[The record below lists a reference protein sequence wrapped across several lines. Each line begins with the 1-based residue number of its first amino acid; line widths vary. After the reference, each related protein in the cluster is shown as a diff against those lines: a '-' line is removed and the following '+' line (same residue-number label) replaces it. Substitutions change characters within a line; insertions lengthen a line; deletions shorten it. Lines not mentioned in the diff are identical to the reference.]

1 MPVELNIKN
10 VRKSLG
16 ISQKKMA
23 ERCGV
28 DIRTV
33 QNWESGYSKPSA
45 AVLALIQSWGAPM
58 EYESLSQE
66 GEGSGPYFTYLLP
79 MSAAGGSLAGFQSE
93 GARLVDCERIVS
105 PIEDVDFAITVY
117 GDSMYPD
124 FPSGSRILI
133 KKVDPDAFIAWGNVY
148 VLDTVNGVIVKEV
161 QPSDHEGKLLC
172 HSLNPSGRYKD
183 FEVTETDVRA
193 MYRVLAC
200 VTMK

>member
-1 MPVELNIKN
+1 MPGELNIKN
-10 VRKSLG
+10 VRKALG

-33 QNWESGYSKPSA
+33 QNWESGFSKPSA
-45 AVLALIQSWGAPM
+45 AVLALIQSWGTPT
-58 EYESLSQE
+58 EYENLSQE
-66 GEGSGPYFTYLLP
+66 GEKNEAYFTYLLP
-79 MSAAGGSLAGFQSE
+79 MSAAGGSLSGFNAD

-133 KKVDPDAFIAWGNVY
+133 KKVDPSAFIDWGNVY
-148 VLDTVNGVIVKEV
+148 VLDTVNGVIVKEL
-161 QPSDHEGKLLC
+161 QPSEHEGRIMC
-172 HSLNPSGRYKD
+172 RSLNPSGKYKD
-183 FEVTETDVRA
+183 FEVTSTDVRA